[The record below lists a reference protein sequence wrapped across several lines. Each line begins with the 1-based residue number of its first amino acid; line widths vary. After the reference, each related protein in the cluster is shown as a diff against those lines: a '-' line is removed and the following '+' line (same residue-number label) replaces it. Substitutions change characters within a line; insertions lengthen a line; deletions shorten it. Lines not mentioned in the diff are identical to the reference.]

1 MLDSTTTLQESSD
14 SNVLTS
20 SNLED
25 LSSSES
31 SIDQI
36 ETMASLSSDNENS
49 EVIEN
54 EESFEEDTE
63 DTEDT
68 EDNDDNEDTQDTS
81 ELASVSSSLPL
92 ADESFVISEQLG
104 ENSVGLN
111 LNSTGNLSLVSSTI
125 NPSASFTAIN
135 TGLGN
140 VSSLGSS
147 NILGGVSNLGQQSI
161 GSLELNSVLGSDASS
176 SDSDISEDVTEEEG
190 EVVFNEPEEVEVEE
204 VEEVEESDSTTIS
217 NAAIINPTSEDD
229 SIQGGTATNEFNYD
243 FSSYVGGNDTLS
255 DIGTSND
262 DRILFKNIPDNY
274 SIFISKDPDKS
285 EMRIETFNTE
295 NTSPTSNANSINT
308 INTTVSDDGVGIENI
323 YFSTEND
330 NYNATETIPFENFF
344 TIGASDINSKA
355 QVITGTSSNDIYSS
369 NVGTSNYLYR
379 FSDYS
384 DYYRNNNSELGSTS
398 TTYPYDNTSFHVRG
412 YFTKEGNDTLSI
424 TDNVDTI
431 YLANMGAGD
440 DTIQM
445 PSNSS
450 VASISYF
457 NGGDGTDSLDFY
469 DGNNHLG
476 FNSSN
481 YEDSILDSSSS
492 ILSEQ
497 GTSSNIG
504 EVDHAYFK
512 NFEEI
517 QLGLGED
524 SVYFAGDPGNNI
536 EILAEAGND
545 TFNFDYALTS
555 NVTATGG
562 SGADTF
568 NIKTSPNTGTL
579 TLKGGAG
586 VDNYNFS
593 SNISSTITAGGGVG
607 NDIFKFDSASILGD
621 LTITAGTGDD
631 VFKFN
636 TVNNGSGITID
647 DYTTTDDLFSF
658 NSAAFEGSSGHVL
671 VFGHVMGTEF
681 MPDSSNTITNGIPN
695 IAIDAYDQN
704 NALVND
710 LLTID
715 NDYWYYDTT
724 DGNLFYDQD
733 ADQEMTDAVTIA
745 KVTDSDGNALDKTE
759 ILSSELDYFSTS
771 T

>member
-1 MLDSTTTLQESSD
+1 M
-14 SNVLTS
+14 
-20 SNLED
+20 
-25 LSSSES
+25 
-31 SIDQI
+31 
-36 ETMASLSSDNENS
+36 
-49 EVIEN
+49 
-54 EESFEEDTE
+54 
-63 DTEDT
+63 
-68 EDNDDNEDTQDTS
+68 
-81 ELASVSSSLPL
+81 
-92 ADESFVISEQLG
+92 
-104 ENSVGLN
+104 
-111 LNSTGNLSLVSSTI
+111 
-125 NPSASFTAIN
+125 
-135 TGLGN
+135 
-140 VSSLGSS
+140 
-147 NILGGVSNLGQQSI
+147 
-161 GSLELNSVLGSDASS
+161 LGSDASS
-176 SDSDISEDVTEEEG
+176 SDSDIPEDVTEEEG
-190 EVVFNEPEEVEVEE
+190 EVIFNEPDEVEEVIFNEPEEVEE
-204 VEEVEESDSTTIS
+204 VEEADSTTIS
-217 NAAIINPTSEDD
+217 NTAIINPTSEDD
-229 SIQGGTATNEFNYD
+229 IIQGGTATNEFNYD

-255 DIGTSND
+255 DIGTSDD

-295 NTSPTSNANSINT
+295 TSVPTNNSNSINT
-308 INTTVSDDGVGIENI
+308 INTPISDGETGIENI
-323 YFSTEND
+323 YFTTEND
-330 NYNATETIPFENFF
+330 NYNATETVPFENFF

-355 QVITGTSSNDIYSS
+355 QVITGSTSNDVYSS
-369 NVGTSNYLYR
+369 TVETENYLYR
-379 FSDYS
+379 FSDHS
-384 DYYRNNNSELGSTS
+384 DYYRGNNSELGSTS
-398 TTYPYDNTSFHVRG
+398 TTYPYDLTSFHVRG

-431 YLANMGAGD
+431 YLANMGSGD

-445 PSNSS
+445 PSDNTIGA
-450 VASISYF
+450 VSYL
-457 NGGDGTDSLDFY
+457 NGGDGTDSLDFFS
-469 DGNNHLG
+469 GNNHLG

-481 YEDSILDSSSS
+481 YEDSILESSSS
-492 ILSEQ
+492 ILSQQ

-579 TLKGGAG
+579 NLKGGAG

-593 SNISSTITAGGGVG
+593 SNISSTITAGGGDG
-607 NDIFKFDSASILGD
+607 NDIFKFDSASITGD
-621 LTITAGTGDD
+621 LTIIAGTGDD

-647 DYTTTDDLFSF
+647 DYTTTDDTFSF
-658 NSAAFEGSSGHVL
+658 NSAAFAGSGGHVL

-681 MPDSSNTITNGIPN
+681 MPDSTDISGTFFLDAFTATNTN
-695 IAIDAYDQN
+695 
-704 NALVND
+704 VND
-710 LLTID
+710 LLSID

-733 ADQEMTDAVTIA
+733 ADQEMTDAVNIA